1 MKNRIKYL
9 IFFTFFVSLCSS
21 SCHKSEMYRRI
32 YVKNDSKK
40 PVYSGVSYSYPDTSL
55 SKIEDFPG
63 QNGSIAYKIRPGE
76 QDFMNAA
83 AFVYNPT
90 MQLFIFDADIIENEP
105 MDSIVAHYKVLKR
118 YQFTESDMEKVNWT
132 ISYP

>member
-1 MKNRIKYL
+1 MKNMIKYL

-21 SCHKSEMYRRI
+21 SCDKSEMYQKI
-32 YVKNDSKK
+32 YLKNNSSKTIF
-40 PVYSGVSYSYPDTSL
+40 YGLSYEYPDTTLRKL
-55 SKIEDFPG
+55 SFFPG
-63 QNGSIAYKIRPGE
+63 QEGNVSHKIKSGE
-76 QDFMNAA
+76 QALMRASH
-83 AFVYNPT
+83 FVHNPT
-90 MQLFIFDADIIENEP
+90 LQLFIFDADVIEHES